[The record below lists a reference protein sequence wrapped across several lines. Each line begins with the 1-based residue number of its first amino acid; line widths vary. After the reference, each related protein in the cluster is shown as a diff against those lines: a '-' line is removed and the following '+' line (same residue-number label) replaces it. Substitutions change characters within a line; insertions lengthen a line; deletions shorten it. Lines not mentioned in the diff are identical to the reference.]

1 MENLSELPKQI
12 RAAAYCRVSTEKED
26 QLASLETQRK
36 FFEDYTKI
44 NNYTLVEIYADE
56 GISGTKL
63 KNRKA
68 FNRMMSDAKKGKFE
82 KVFVKDISRF
92 SRNAVDFLNSIRE
105 LKSMGIKCDFVNS
118 SLSTEDG
125 EFTLGILALVA
136 QEESANISKRIK
148 FGKAKN
154 AEKGKIPNIVYGY
167 NKTIGKLFT
176 LEINHAEAAVIRHIY
191 SMYTEDGYGANKIAN
206 ILNDKG
212 IKTKRECKWSQNA
225 VSRILRNPLYT
236 GIVINGKEEVKD
248 FLTGIRSKKSKDKW
262 LIHKNPDLRIISDE
276 LFKKTQQIMAFHKS
290 EFKISSKRQSCKYPF
305 STLIKC
311 GCCGYSFRR
320 VQRKFKTKDYIK
332 WTCCGRNTYGKDFCD
347 NHIYID
353 ENELIKAIQNF
364 LINLLNSHN
373 TIKSETTKLVKKQF
387 AKICSDS
394 NESELKTELEK
405 LRKMRRKQIEMFEA
419 DTITIE
425 ELKERTAELNTNIYS
440 IENKLAIITKNKQE
454 IEHIDK
460 IVKKYCKNT
469 EALLSLDIFD
479 NQLLK
484 QIIDNIIVYK
494 NGNID
499 IKLKT

>member
-1 MENLSELPKQI
+1 MDNLSELTKQI

-36 FFEDYTKI
+36 FFEDYTKL

-68 FNRMMSDAKKGKFE
+68 FNKMMSDAKKGKFE

-176 LEINHAEAAVIRHIY
+176 LEINHTEATVIKHIY
-191 SMYTEDGYGANKIAN
+191 SMYTENNYGANKIAKL
-206 ILNDKG
+206 LNDKG
-212 IKTKRECKWSQNA
+212 IKTKRGCKWSQNA

-236 GIVINGKEEVKD
+236 GVVINGKEEVKD
-248 FLTGIRSKKSKDKW
+248 FLTGIRTKKSRDKW
-262 LIHKNPDLRIISDE
+262 FINKNPELKIISDE
-276 LFKKTQQIMAFHKS
+276 LFKKTQEIMTFRKKA
-290 EFKISSKRQSCKYPF
+290 FKISSERQSCKYPF

-320 VQRKFKTKDYIK
+320 VRRKFKTKDYIK

-347 NHIYID
+347 NHTYID
-353 ENELIKAIQNF
+353 ENALIKAIQNF
-364 LINLLNSHN
+364 LINLLNSQN
-373 TIKSETTKLVKKQF
+373 TIKLETTKLVKKQF
-387 AKICSDS
+387 SKICSPSDK
-394 NESELKTELEK
+394 NELKAELEK
-405 LRKMRRKQIEMFEA
+405 LRKAKRKQTEMFET
-419 DTITIE
+419 DTITID
-425 ELKERTAELNTNIYS
+425 ELKERTTELNINIRS
-440 IENKLAIITKNKQE
+440 IENKLALITKNNQE
-454 IEHIDK
+454 TENIDR
-460 IVKKYCKNT
+460 IIKKYCKDT
-469 EALLSLDIFD
+469 ETLLSLDIFD
-479 NQLLK
+479 NHFLK

-494 NGNID
+494 NGDINI
-499 IKLKT
+499 ILKT